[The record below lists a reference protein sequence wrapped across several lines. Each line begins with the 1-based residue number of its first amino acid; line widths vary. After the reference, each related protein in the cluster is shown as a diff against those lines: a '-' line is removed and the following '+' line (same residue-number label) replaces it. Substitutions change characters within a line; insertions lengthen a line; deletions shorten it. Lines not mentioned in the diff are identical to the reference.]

1 MTRGRLTA
9 SFALIVGAL
18 LSLAAPAPALAKA
31 IEDVLLGSDPQDVM
45 ITVLADQ
52 PLNAPTV
59 RTYAGSLRIRLY
71 DAKDTP
77 LLKLTG
83 DGGAVRSVDVAN
95 GSDQSAAVVVTF
107 TDRTRLATSDVRV
120 ERDGSKIVLRIAR
133 GLLPAL
139 RENAPAATAVAL
151 KPTPAAVPTLTP
163 APAPVAAP
171 VAKPTPAVAPVA
183 AKPPAA
189 KPPAA
194 AAESKKPATALGQPK
209 PKQDAKQELK
219 LAKGGDSSA
228 VPVLIAVSA
237 LLALCYGVLRLVLK
251 KNSAVD
257 IPAIDVIAQK
267 RLGPRHQLVI
277 VRAFDRDYLLSV
289 QGGQTTVVA
298 RSSRK
303 RLDDAE
309 DMLSPLPFKRAPV
322 GELPDLSPPKNPSR
336 VPAKP
341 ASTPPRQVFNREP
354 FEDDEVTFGGELFKQ
369 ALEQRERVRDQT
381 ASMRLEAAR
390 AEARAELARLESDR
404 DEYVAPKPS
413 LPGFAAKPAQPS
425 AEPDDQL
432 IEAPKAADAMMSE
445 SVSGLLRLRKAS
457 GR

>member
-1 MTRGRLTA
+1 MTRGRLA
-9 SFALIVGAL
+9 AWLALIVGAL
-18 LSLAAPAPALAKA
+18 LSLAAPAPAFAKA
-31 IEDVLLGSDPQDVM
+31 IEDVLLGSDPQDIM

-52 PLNAPTV
+52 PLNPPTV

-120 ERDGSKIVLRIAR
+120 EQDGAKVVLRIAR

-139 RENAPAATAVAL
+139 RENAPAASPVGP
-151 KPTPAAVPTLTP
+151 KPAAVAVPT
-163 APAPVAAP
+163 PAPVAAP
-171 VAKPTPAVAPVA
+171 VAKPVPAVAPVA
-183 AKPPAA
+183 AAVETK
-189 KPPAA
+189 
-194 AAESKKPATALGQPK
+194 EPATALGQPK
-209 PKQDAKQELK
+209 PQQDAKEELK

-228 VPVLIAVSA
+228 MPVLIAVSA
-237 LLALCYGVLRLVLK
+237 LLALCYGAMRLVLK

-322 GELPDLSPPKNPSR
+322 GELPDLAPPKNPSR
-336 VPAKP
+336 APAPP
-341 ASTPPRQVFNREP
+341 ASTPPKQALNREP
-354 FEDDEVTFGGELFKQ
+354 FEDDEVTFGGELFKH

-404 DEYVAPKPS
+404 DESVAPKLS
-413 LPGFAAKPAQPS
+413 LSGLTAKPSQPS